1 MPHFL
6 IPLIAALL
14 LPLAGCE
21 GDAEQGALAPPQAIT
36 EGDACHV
43 CGMTISS
50 FPGPKGQAFL
60 EGRSDALKFCST
72 MDLFAFLMQPEN
84 ETQVSHAYVHD
95 IGKTDWA
102 APADDAYIRAMD
114 AWYVVGHDQRGAMG
128 HTLAS
133 FAEQADAEAFR
144 EAHGGE
150 LVTYAE
156 IDLDLLGR
164 LGRGELGDHI
174 GEGMGDMHGRG
185 EGVDEMPGQE

>member
-1 MPHFL
+1 MQRRCRLAF
-6 IPLIAALL
+6 LL
-14 LPLAGCE
+14 LALVLAFILAGCDQKSE
-21 GDAEQGALAPPQAIT
+21 DIALAPPQTIT
-36 EGDACHV
+36 DGDACHV
-43 CGMTISS
+43 CGMTITN

-60 EGRSDALKFCST
+60 AGRSDALKFCST
-72 MDLFAFLMQPEN
+72 MDLFAFLKQPEN

-95 IGKTDWA
+95 IGKTTWQ
-102 APADDAYIRAMD
+102 APADDAYIRAVD

-150 LVTYAE
+150 LVTYTE

-164 LGRGELGDHI
+164 LGRGELGDH
-174 GEGMGDMHGRG
+174 
-185 EGVDEMPGQE
+185 Q